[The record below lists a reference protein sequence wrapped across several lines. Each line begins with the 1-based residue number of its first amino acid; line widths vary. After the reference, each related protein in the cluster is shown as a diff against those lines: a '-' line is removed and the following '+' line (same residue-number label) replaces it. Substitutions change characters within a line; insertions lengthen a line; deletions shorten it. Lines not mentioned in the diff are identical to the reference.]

1 MFGLEEHEY
10 VVSYVAADG
19 SKRIRWMTA
28 DGREAVRQTVLAE
41 GGSVIYIRRDDDDY
55 EAARSAMRSLGCHA
69 GVILAVLLSLLGYFL
84 YTIW

>member
-1 MFGLEEHEY
+1 MFDLEEHEY

-28 DGREAVRQTVLAE
+28 AGRAAVRQNVLAE

-55 EAARSAMRSLGCHA
+55 EAARSVMRSLGCLA
-69 GVILAVLLSLLGYFL
+69 GVILAVLLPLLGYFL
-84 YTIW
+84 YTVW

>member
-28 DGREAVRQTVLAE
+28 DGGEAVRQTVL
-41 GGSVIYIRRDDDDY
+41 
-55 EAARSAMRSLGCHA
+55 AARSAMRSLGCHA